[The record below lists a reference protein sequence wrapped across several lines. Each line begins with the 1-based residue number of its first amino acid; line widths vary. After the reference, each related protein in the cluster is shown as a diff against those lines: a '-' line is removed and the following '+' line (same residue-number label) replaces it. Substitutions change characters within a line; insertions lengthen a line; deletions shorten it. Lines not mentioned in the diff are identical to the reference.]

1 MPPSLTFECKTITP
15 MLMHGADGASA
26 ELRPASI
33 KGVLRFWWRAIHGN
47 LPLDELHK
55 QEGEIFGSTD
65 KRSKVNLRI
74 ANIGATQAKKFKDLA
89 KEIEKFNGIKYNFYP
104 IFMNNEGKS
113 YFNSLTFDLILSGND
128 KKALE
133 EAINALIYLNF
144 FGGLGS
150 RSRRGA
156 GSIKIT
162 LNENKEKLFED
173 KLELLKTDNITTK
186 EAFQSHLVEILN
198 KVNPHAS
205 PKYSTFYKHLYM
217 FEPQKDWKSA
227 LELIAKPFQVFR
239 NENQAKTLETPNFGF
254 PIVHKGDGGTF
265 IGGEVKN
272 NKVINPVERR
282 ASPLM
287 FKIFMTTKDHYF
299 PLLLW
304 MDGNLLPNDNQV
316 ILKKGGNGSQN
327 KKPHDELINEFI
339 KELEKKDHLKVVKN
353 VN

>member
-1 MPPSLTFECKTITP
+1 

-33 KGVLRFWWRAIHGN
+33 KGILRFWWRAIHGN
-47 LPLDELHK
+47 LPLEELHK
-55 QEGEIFGSTD
+55 QEGEIFGST
-65 KRSKVNLRI
+65 KERSKVNLRI
-74 ANIGATQAKKFKDLA
+74 ANIKETKKSFQALTTEIKDN
-89 KEIEKFNGIKYNFYP
+89 IGIKYNFYP
-104 IFMNNEGKS
+104 IFMKNEDKF
-113 YFNSLTFDLILSGND
+113 YFDSLSFDLILSGND

-133 EAINALIYLNF
+133 EALNALIYMNF

-162 LNENKEKLFED
+162 LKENKEKLFED
-173 KLELLKTDNITTK
+173 KLELLTTDNITTK

-198 KVNPHAS
+198 KVKPHSS
-205 PKYSTFYKHLYM
+205 PQYTTFYKHLYI
-217 FEPQKDWKSA
+217 FEFKNDWKSA

-254 PIVHKGDGGTF
+254 PIVHKDGGGTF
-265 IGGEVKN
+265 IGGEIKN

-282 ASPLM
+282 ASPLI
-287 FKIFMTTKDHYF
+287 FKIFKTSNGSYF

-304 MDGNLLPNDNQV
+304 MDGNLLPNENQV

-327 KKPHDELINEFI
+327 KKPNDELINKFI
-339 KELEKKDHLKVVKN
+339 QELEKKDHIKVSKN
-353 VN
+353 AN

>member
-1 MPPSLTFECKTITP
+1 
-15 MLMHGADGASA
+15 MHGADGKSA

-33 KGVLRFWWRAIHGN
+33 KGILRFWWRAIHGN
-47 LPLDELHK
+47 LSLKDLHE
-55 QEGEIFGSTD
+55 QEGEIFGST
-65 KRSKVNLRI
+65 KERSKVNLRI
-74 ANIGATQAKKFKDLA
+74 ANNKETKKSFQSLTTEIKDN
-89 KEIEKFNGIKYNFYP
+89 IGIKYNFYP
-104 IFMNNEGKS
+104 IFMNNDGKS
-113 YFNSLTFDLILSGND
+113 YFDSLTFELILSGND

-162 LNENKEKLFED
+162 LKENKEKLFED
-173 KLELLKTDNITTK
+173 KLKLLKTDNITTK

-198 KVNPHAS
+198 KVKPHSS
-205 PKYSTFYKHLYM
+205 PKYTTFYKHLYM
-217 FEPQKDWKSA
+217 FKPQKDWKSA

-239 NENQAKTLETPNFGF
+239 NDKQSDVLETPNFGF
-254 PIVHKGDGGTF
+254 PIVHKDGGGTF
-265 IGGEVKN
+265 IGGEIKN

-287 FKIFMTTKDHYF
+287 FKIFMTSKGHYF

-304 MDGNLLPNDNQV
+304 MDGNLLPNENQV
-316 ILKKGGNGSQN
+316 ILKKGGDTSQN
-327 KKPHDELINEFI
+327 KKPNDELINEFI

-353 VN
+353 GN